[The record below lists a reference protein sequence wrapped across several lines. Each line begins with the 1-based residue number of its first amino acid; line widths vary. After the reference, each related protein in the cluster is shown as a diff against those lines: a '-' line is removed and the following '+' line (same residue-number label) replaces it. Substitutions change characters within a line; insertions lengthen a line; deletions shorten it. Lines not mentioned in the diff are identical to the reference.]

1 GRPEHRHCRDLAASQ
16 FNSKR
21 GQPLGL
27 IVAPTVFDRYI
38 LALGEPGFF
47 QALAECTHPVR
58 VAVGRCWMQK
68 ADHRHRSLRARR
80 HRPYCCA
87 AKPRDEVPPFH
98 SITSSARARSGA
110 GTVMPSALAV
120 LILMTSWKRV
130 GCSTGKSAGW
140 APLRILSTY
149 TAALRKRSA
158 YIAEYDIS
166 PPSSTN
172 QRGTE
177 TAGAAINLYHEAPT
191 RTVGDLEDLIWSS
204 ACATAAVCADA
215 GALASAVVR

>member
-1 GRPEHRHCRDLAASQ
+1 MYHYSTNATQFARAIGKMLVHDRGHRAA
-16 FNSKR
+16 
-21 GQPLGL
+21 P
-27 IVAPTVFDRYI
+27 
-38 LALGEPGFF
+38 
-47 QALAECTHPVR
+47 
-58 VAVGRCWMQK
+58 
-68 ADHRHRSLRARR
+68 
-80 HRPYCCA
+80 PY
-87 AKPRDEVPPFH
+87 
-98 SITSSARARSGA
+98 SITSSARARSVA

-120 LILMTSWKRV
+120 FILMTSWKRV

-177 TAGAAINLYHEAPT
+177 TAGT
-191 RTVGDLEDLIWSS
+191 RCCSASS
-204 ACATAAVCADA
+204 AARLV
-215 GALASAVVR
+215 GRLG